1 MPLFAEHPVT
11 PLVSHNNGITSNDYG
26 SIQYQSN
33 QLNQLGLPNKYDNE
47 DGFMVMGDPS
57 VQHAPITKTIKEA
70 AEQNQ
75 MMQRQRDIWGYCVLA
90 APHPPWQ

>member
-1 MPLFAEHPVT
+1 MA
-11 PLVSHNNGITSNDYG
+11 
-26 SIQYQSN
+26 
-33 QLNQLGLPNKYDNE
+33 
-47 DGFMVMGDPS
+47 MGDPS